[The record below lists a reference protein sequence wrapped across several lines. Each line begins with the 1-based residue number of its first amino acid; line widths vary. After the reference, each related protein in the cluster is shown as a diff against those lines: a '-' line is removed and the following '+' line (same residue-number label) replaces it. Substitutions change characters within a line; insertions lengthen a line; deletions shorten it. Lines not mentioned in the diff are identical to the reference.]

1 MFACRGVF
9 EVHRNGKPPE
19 LCTGVQAHLS
29 SSASPK
35 VLEVVTKF
43 SPEVSLNEVSRLS
56 TWPSQFHHGGAREE
70 NIALYFFARDV
81 ERQVY
86 EYHSYIGSWP
96 FDANISFFSCNN

>member
-1 MFACRGVF
+1 LFACRGVF

-35 VLEVVTKF
+35 VPEVVTKF
-43 SPEVSLNEVSRLS
+43 SSEVSLNEVSRLS
-56 TWPSQFHHGGAREE
+56 TWPSQFHHGGARVD
-70 NIALYFFARDV
+70 NIALYFFARDL

-86 EYHSYIGSWP
+86 EYHSCIDSRLL
-96 FDANISFFSCNN
+96 DANISFL